1 MSYISMHKRV
11 ERYVW
16 KKRRGGSWRRYKREA
31 EGKARS
37 KKEAYILGEVE
48 KKDLGKEMALYLMKY
63 FAS

>member
-37 KKEAYILGEVE
+37 KKEAYILGE
-48 KKDLGKEMALYLMKY
+48 DLGKEMALYPMKY